1 MFNTILKY
9 RSKKIAGNGHVI
21 LLACMHVF
29 LCINADSRVG
39 DAYLLLKFITFF
51 FFYQQSFPEF

>member
-51 FFYQQSFPEF
+51 LSTEFP